1 MLMKSRI
8 QLLLVFVIFCCT
20 TAMAQIQVKGTV
32 VSANDSEPMIGVA
45 IREEGTTN
53 SCITDLDGN
62 YTIRV
67 QNSNATLT
75 VSFVGF
81 KTQTIKVNG
90 REKID
95 IRMQEDLKTLDEVVV
110 VGYGVQQVLYFVC
123 NYVDNQIYAEQGK
136 GKCSQNDTR
145 IVLPMNEEK

>member
-53 SCITDLDGN
+53 SCITDLMVTTLSGCR
-62 YTIRV
+62 I
-67 QNSNATLT
+67 ATQPLPYLLS
-75 VSFVGF
+75 VSRRRQS
-81 KTQTIKVNG
+81 K
-90 REKID
+90 
-95 IRMQEDLKTLDEVVV
+95 
-110 VGYGVQQVLYFVC
+110 
-123 NYVDNQIYAEQGK
+123 
-136 GKCSQNDTR
+136 
-145 IVLPMNEEK
+145 